1 VTQAPTT
8 VRYTA
13 SDGVATIRLARD
25 HGNAINETLAQD
37 LMTTFHEADADPD
50 VRGVLLTADGKLFCP
65 GLDLRELVELDRA
78 AMERFMLRFG
88 AMLLALYTFRKPV
101 VAALSGHALA
111 GGCVLSL
118 IADRRILVEGALV
131 GLNEVIVGVPLPFGV
146 SLMLRETVRTPIL
159 EEVALLGRNYRGQE
173 AVDAGLVHEIHEAEG
188 FEPFCLERLAQF
200 TEKDPNA
207 FATTKRY
214 LRSAAVERIRA
225 NDQKF
230 VPGFLDCW
238 FSNDTQ
244 ARICGIV
251 EQLAASQ
258 QGATNTE

>member
-1 VTQAPTT
+1 VSQVTTT
-8 VRYTA
+8 VSYSA
-13 SDGVATIRLARD
+13 DDGVATLRIARD

-37 LMTTFHEADADPD
+37 LMTTFQEADADPE

-65 GLDLRELVELDRA
+65 GLDLRELIELDRP
-78 AMERFMLRFG
+78 AMERFMTRFG
-88 AMLLALYTFRKPV
+88 TMLLSLYTFRKPV
-101 VAALSGHALA
+101 VAALSGHTLA

-118 IADRRILVEGALV
+118 TADRRVLVEGALI

-159 EEVALLGRNYRGQE
+159 EEVALLGRNYRGQD
-173 AVDAGLVHEIHEAEG
+173 AVDSGLVHEIHEADG
-188 FEPFCLERLAQF
+188 FETFCLERLVQF

-230 VPGFLDCW
+230 VPEFLDCW
-238 FSNDTQ
+238 FSKDTQ
-244 ARICGIV
+244 TRIRGIV
-251 EQLAASQ
+251 AELSAR
-258 QGATNTE
+258 

>member
-8 VRYTA
+8 VRYSA
-13 SDGVATIRLARD
+13 GDGVATVRIARD
-25 HGNAINETLAQD
+25 HGNAINDTLVRD
-37 LMTTFHEADADPD
+37 LMTTFQEAASDSG

-65 GLDLRELVELDRA
+65 GLDLRELIELDRA
-78 AMERFMLRFG
+78 AMERFMQRFS
-88 AMLLALYTFRKPV
+88 AMLLALYTFPKPV

-118 IADRRILVEGALV
+118 TADRRILIEGALV
-131 GLNEVIVGVPLPFGV
+131 GLNEVKVGVPLPFGV

-159 EEVALLGRNYRGQE
+159 EEVALIGRNYRGQE
-173 AVDAGLVHEIHEAEG
+173 AIDSGLVHEIHGAGG
-188 FEPFCLERLAQF
+188 FETFCLERLAEF
-200 TEKDPNA
+200 TEKDLNA

-230 VPGFLDCW
+230 VPEFLDCW

-244 ARICGIV
+244 ARIRGIV
-251 EQLAASQ
+251 AQLAAPQ
-258 QGATNTE
+258 KGAVKAE